1 MNQRKLDDLDFY
13 EKYLLNAG
21 QAERDKYIEEHP
33 DFLNDYPV
41 SYEHRE
47 LLQDELYR
55 KLLRRIRA
63 YETGEKAEKKEN
75 LDQEE
80 QQNKEQNKVKEVF
93 LYNFFNLIW

>member
-63 YETGEKAEKKEN
+63 YET
-75 LDQEE
+75 
-80 QQNKEQNKVKEVF
+80 EQNKVKEVF

>member
-13 EKYLLNAG
+13 EKYL
-21 QAERDKYIEEHP
+21 EEHP

-63 YETGEKAEKKEN
+63 YETGEKAEKKE
-75 LDQEE
+75 
-80 QQNKEQNKVKEVF
+80 
-93 LYNFFNLIW
+93 

>member
-1 MNQRKLDDLDFY
+1 MFCGALYAKISLKASDFY

-63 YETGEKAEKKEN
+63 YETGEKAEKKE
-75 LDQEE
+75 
-80 QQNKEQNKVKEVF
+80 
-93 LYNFFNLIW
+93 

>member
-1 MNQRKLDDLDFY
+1 MENITSQI
-13 EKYLLNAG
+13 LLTITDRNSKMRIS
-21 QAERDKYIEEHP
+21 EYIEEHP

-63 YETGEKAEKKEN
+63 YETGEKAEKKE
-75 LDQEE
+75 
-80 QQNKEQNKVKEVF
+80 
-93 LYNFFNLIW
+93 